1 MIKVADINEYNRVL
15 DFYYQLIDDMEGME
29 YHPKWQKGVYP
40 DPAELHIAL
49 ENAEL
54 FIDEEENEVVAA
66 MRVNH
71 DVTDGY
77 EKVSWAV
84 DADKEHVTVIH
95 MLGVAAAHQGKGT
108 AKKMVQ
114 FVIDNARRKGQKAIR
129 LDVLVGN
136 IPANRLYE
144 SMGFELRDRITL
156 FYEDTG
162 YTDFDLYEMVLFSV

>member
-1 MIKVADINEYNRVL
+1 MIRVAHINEYKRVL

-40 DPAELHIAL
+40 DPAELRIAL

-54 FIDEEENEVVAA
+54 FIDEEENEVISA

-77 EKVSWAV
+77 DKVAWAV

-95 MLGVAAAHQGKGT
+95 MLGVAASHQGKGI

-114 FVIDNARRKGQKAIR
+114 FVIDKAGSERQNAIR

-144 SMGFELRDRITL
+144 SMGFEYRERITL
-156 FYEDTG
+156 YYEDTG
-162 YTDFDLYEMVLFSV
+162 FTDFDLYEMVL

>member
-1 MIKVADINEYNRVL
+1 MIRKAKTNEYERVL
-15 DFYYQLIDDMEGME
+15 EFYYHLIDDMQGMV

-40 DPAELHIAL
+40 APEELKIAL
-49 ENAEL
+49 ENSEL
-54 FIDEEENEVVAA
+54 FIDEEAGEVVAA

-71 DVTDGY
+71 EVTDGY

-84 DADKEHVTVIH
+84 DAAKEEVTVIH
-95 MLGVAAAHQGKGT
+95 MLGVAASFQGKGI
-108 AKKMVQ
+108 AKSMVQ
-114 FVIDNARRKGQKAIR
+114 FAIDTARSQKQKAIR

-144 SMGFELRDRITL
+144 SMGFAYREKLTL

-162 YTDFDLYEMVLFSV
+162 VTDFELYELVL

>member
-1 MIKVADINEYNRVL
+1 MIRKAKPNEYDKVL
-15 DFYYQLIDDMEGME
+15 KFYYQLIDDMQEME
-29 YHPKWQKGVYP
+29 YHPKWQKGIYP
-40 DPAELHIAL
+40 DPKELKIAL

-54 FIDEEENEVVAA
+54 FIDEESEEVVAA

-71 DVTDGY
+71 EVTDGY
-77 EKVSWAV
+77 EKVSWAI
-84 DADKEHVTVIH
+84 DAAKEEITVIH
-95 MLGVAAAHQGKGT
+95 MLGVAATLQGKGI

-114 FVIDNARRKGQKAIR
+114 FVIDTARSEKQKTIR

-144 SMGFELRDRITL
+144 SMGFEFREKITL

-162 YTDFDLYEMVLFSV
+162 VTDFELYEFVL